1 MSATRFPRLVRQSW
15 GMTAVESRT
24 HYLLE
29 DVTLGSAGSNYGP
42 MDMPLTVDLPGDRRA
57 PRAYFIPD
65 ARHDPYG
72 KVRIP
77 AGNHQK
83 AQHLRPFWRAAQQK
97 RDALGVV
104 IYRNRDLPEGSETL
118 ESHFVFPRDVDGI
131 WIGAQQTEI
140 DSGRSLPLPP
150 GSTLVFRE
158 GTAAVGIRVPWSQGQ
173 NGKPAPAALVND
185 GNPYGVL
192 RLTVSHHASEKQTV
206 AGAALWVRIGSGLVD
221 DAAFAAWREN
231 FAQSA
236 ADVTADSNG
245 VRARIQGSDGPVAVG
260 VSAPYRGGGT
270 LLPAPS
276 AAVLELDGK
285 DIGRHILSRIEPLES
300 LAGADTATAPVT
312 VSATGGAYWEAEDG
326 AVAAPMVVEQDENAS
341 NRACVWMPGASG
353 SVGGSV
359 LGRVTWRLRVPRAGT
374 YYVWGRVLAPTPQD
388 DSFHVRAFT
397 AHADLVDLAVW
408 HTGTHET
415 WEWTHLTL
423 DRSETPTPFHL
434 PQGESRLQLRVRE
447 DGTKIDRLYIT
458 PNAGDTPEENTS
470 KNE

>member
-1 MSATRFPRLVRQSW
+1 MA
-15 GMTAVESRT
+15 AAESRT

-29 DVTLGSAGSNYGP
+29 DVTLGSAGSNYNA
-42 MDMPLTVDLPGDRRA
+42 MDMPLTVDLPGDRRS

-72 KVRIP
+72 KVKIS

-97 RDALGVV
+97 RDALGIA
-104 IYRNRDLPEGSETL
+104 IYRNRDLPEASETL
-118 ESHFVFPRDVDGI
+118 ESHVVFPRDVDGI
-131 WIGAQQTEI
+131 WVGVKKAEL

-150 GSTLVFRE
+150 GSALVFRK

-173 NGKPAPAALVND
+173 NGNPAPAALVND
-185 GNPYGVL
+185 GNPYGAL
-192 RLTVSHHASEKQTV
+192 RLTVSHHTSDKQTV
-206 AGAALWVRIGSGLVD
+206 AGAALWVRIGGGIVD
-221 DAAFAAWREN
+221 DAAFAAWQHD

-236 ADVTADSNG
+236 ADVTADGNG
-245 VRARIQGSDGPVAVG
+245 VRVQVQGSDGPVVVR
-260 VSAPYRGGGT
+260 VSAPYRGGGN

-276 AAVLELDGK
+276 KAVIELDGE
-285 DIGRHILSRIEPLES
+285 DIGRNILSHIKPMALS
-300 LAGADTATAPVT
+300 QPDTAVAPVA
-312 VSATGGAYWEAEDG
+312 VSATHGVYWDAEDG
-326 AVAAPMVVEQDENAS
+326 AVAAPMVIHQDRNAS
-341 NRACVWMPGASG
+341 NGACVWMPGASG

-397 AHADLVDLAVW
+397 ARADLVDLAEW

-415 WEWTHLTL
+415 WEWTRLTL

-434 PQGESRLQLRVRE
+434 PRGESRLQLRVRE

-458 PNAGDTPEENTS
+458 PDAEDTPEDE
-470 KNE
+470 